1 MGAKA
6 KPDLSVTLGGSLMHD
21 REPDF
26 PLSRAPADRSGTM
39 TEDNPS
45 LPRRVDMVNR
55 MTTYDEERLGELLRL
70 LPPAPTG
77 WVEAA
82 QELPRARAD
91 LDALIARAEEDAAF
105 RQALVDD
112 LEGALRV
119 AGVEPRPVVIEHL
132 RRRFVA

>member
-1 MGAKA
+1 M
-6 KPDLSVTLGGSLMHD
+6 
-21 REPDF
+21 
-26 PLSRAPADRSGTM
+26 
-39 TEDNPS
+39 
-45 LPRRVDMVNR
+45 VDR

-112 LEGALRV
+112 HEGALRV
-119 AGVEPRPVVIEHL
+119 AGVEPRPVVIELL